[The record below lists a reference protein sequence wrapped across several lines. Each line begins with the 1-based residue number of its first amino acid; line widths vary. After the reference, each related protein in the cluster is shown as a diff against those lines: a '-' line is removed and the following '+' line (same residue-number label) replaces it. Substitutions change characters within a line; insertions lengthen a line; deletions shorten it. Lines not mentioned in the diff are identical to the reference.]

1 MPVNPSTSR
10 AECNY
15 HAGLVNQDSRNHPQ
29 TSNRESY
36 NTFDKSHQ
44 VADTQLFDEV
54 RPFYMDA
61 ALSGDVKR
69 MRFNN
74 NDWSPITQSQILT
87 DIHKHR
93 AFFQIPWSVIMPN
106 TWEYLFREPVQG
118 EDINWSEVGPVIT
131 KSELKAILG
140 FLFDPLKASVGE
152 STFFNSTTA
161 EFLLRRVYLFYA
173 IFGKSSLPQTLGVR
187 LFSDTP
193 FVNFWSGF
201 TPELAYQRL
210 CSLFSEDGVSAGS
223 LKFSLS
229 GALLSYTPNYV
240 VGSSS
245 RVDYNV
251 STKVDAF
258 NFIRD
263 LILYSKAGSLQ
274 GVNINP
280 IGKVG
285 SRDLTVADVM
295 LYVFTGR
302 VPSESTL
309 PSTYYSSMVSVFDA
323 LPDTW
328 CYNLMPLIAYQCL
341 WHQFFTNDRVDA
353 VYSAKMWQ
361 SSVLSSIYSRL
372 DSPLFEVNGVHVLYD
387 AYSNH
392 VIFGLLSYYF
402 SSPEN
407 DTAFAVLDYFTELF
421 LIRPSMR
428 GSDYFTSMRTQPLA
442 VGDVNINVNSDIVS
456 AIDVNKSLWV
466 QRFLNAVNRTKQS
479 IYDYLESITGV
490 LPSRREPQPNFIAEE
505 VYNLS
510 GQLIENTA
518 ESQGSMVSILR
529 NMQSNMMYDVF
540 IDEPS
545 FVIGVDSYSVP
556 YVYPDSCNRIAR
568 MSDRLD
574 WFNDFMQHVGD
585 QSVYAEELFTP
596 ANLSRVLNPI
606 GYQLRY
612 AEFKN
617 KISRA
622 CGAFI
627 SEVGPLNS
635 WLVLFGRDDF
645 SGEMNESGRFISP
658 YMIRN
663 HNQDFD
669 VLFASLT
676 QTDPTNRYHFVK
688 YTAVSEN
695 DNSKQQAYPTLI

>member
-74 NDWSPITQSQILT
+74 NDWSPISQSQILT
-87 DIHKHR
+87 DIKKHR

-118 EDINWSEVGPVIT
+118 EDINWPEVGPVLT
-131 KSELKAILG
+131 K
-140 FLFDPLKASVGE
+140 
-152 STFFNSTTA
+152 A
-161 EFLLRRVYLFYA
+161 EFKLIFKNLFYYVQTGMDTSFTTEIA
-173 IFGKSSLPQTLGVR
+173 ERLIKSVYIFYSIFGKSGLPQTLGVR
-187 LFSDTP
+187 VCSDAP
-193 FVNFWSGF
+193 FTAYYREM
-201 TPELAYQRL
+201 TPEKVYQRL
-210 CSLFSEDGVSAGS
+210 CALLSKDGAQITADK
-223 LKFSLS
+223 KFSLS
-229 GALLSYTPNYV
+229 GLANMYGYTPNYAA
-240 VGSSS
+240 SSTS
-245 RVDYNV
+245 VKNVEYRVETQV
-251 STKVDAF
+251 QAF
-258 NFIRD
+258 NFVRD
-263 LILYSKAGSLQ
+263 FILYSNSGTLT
-274 GVNINP
+274 GVNTSA
-280 IGKVG
+280 IGDGVTVG
-285 SRDLTVADVM
+285 DIFV
-295 LYVFTGR
+295 YVFTGKQ
-302 VPSESTL
+302 VETPGSAS
-309 PSTYYSSMVSVFDA
+309 SNYSSLIGLLDK
-323 LPDTW
+323 LPDAW
-328 CYNLMPLIAYQCL
+328 SYNIMPEIAYQCL
-341 WHQFFTNDRVDA
+341 WHQFFTNDRVDPI
-353 VYSAKMWQ
+353 YSAKAWQ
-361 SSVLSSIYSRL
+361 TYVWSQYVCRTFAGRAAS
-372 DSPLFEVNGVHVLYD
+372 FEINGATVLYD
-387 AYSNH
+387 AYSKA
-392 VIFGLLSYYF
+392 L
-402 SSPEN
+402 
-407 DTAFAVLDYFTELF
+407 FAKLMEQIDGGDMVYDDALDYLLELF
-421 LIRPSMR
+421 TIRPSMR
-428 GSDYFTSMRTQPLA
+428 GADYFTSMRTQPLA
-442 VGDVNINVNSDIVS
+442 VGDVNISVNTDLVS

-490 LPSRREPQPNFIAEE
+490 LPARREPQPNFIAEE

-518 ESQGSMVSILR
+518 DAQGSMVSILR

-545 FVIGVDSYSVP
+545 FIIGVDSYSVP
-556 YVYPDSCNRIAR
+556 YVYPDSCNRIAQ
-568 MSDRLD
+568 MNDRLD

-585 QSVYAEELFTP
+585 QSVYLNELYTP
-596 ANLSRVLNPI
+596 LDLSRVMNPI

-627 SEVGPLNS
+627 SDVGPLNS
-635 WLVLFGRDDF
+635 WLILFGRDDY
-645 SGEMNESGRFISP
+645 SGESKEAGREISP

-669 VLFASLT
+669 VLFPTLT

-695 DNSKQQAYPTLI
+695 DNSKQQAYPTLL